1 METEKRRRCLSGATA
16 GQEGSVDDYFVL
28 AKYLGFAVALKQT
41 LVQSCVGFFFF
52 LRYLIR
58 MNKIVMSYVKIFT
71 IVTVYPK
78 KDFIYLFYFTILY
91 WFCYT
96 LTWSFVTL
104 HAFLIDA
111 F

>member
-1 METEKRRRCLSGATA
+1 MMETEKRRRCLSGATA

-41 LVQSCVGFFFF
+41 LVQSCVCVCVCVF

-78 KDFIYLFYFTILY
+78 KDFIYFTLQYCIG
-91 WFCYT
+91 FAI
-96 LTWSFVTL
+96 
-104 HAFLIDA
+104 H
-111 F
+111 